1 MKTSTKQSV
10 LSLMNSMN
18 SLLPIRVT
26 ILLVSDESAL
36 MMEELEQLNE
46 QLKNKTG
53 SLQEELDSLKVRH

>member
-36 MMEELEQLNE
+36 MMEELQQLNE